1 MTTRNMLALAGVW
14 LLLLPTGFA
23 EEQNAIIS
31 PIMDWGSTLL
41 SSYAHIST
49 LPIRVVDQQTSS
61 QAPPPASSA
70 PPPPASS
77 SSGNAPPGNQPP
89 GSSPPPPKS
98 GSSGAGSPVTGAP
111 TSAPTSSSSSQ
122 SGGAPPKGTGSSSTT
137 SPPSSSS
144 SRMSLPPFT
153 TGSSQTYPDVLL
165 QVPTLA
171 VKRIELDVDALS
183 ADINLNAQVAGLVQ
197 LNAGIHASI
206 QSVNLTITDIG
217 AELELVIRLGHL
229 VDIVQRV
236 FDSLDLVSSSS

>member
-1 MTTRNMLALAGVW
+1 
-14 LLLLPTGFA
+14 
-23 EEQNAIIS
+23 
-31 PIMDWGSTLL
+31 
-41 SSYAHIST
+41 
-49 LPIRVVDQQTSS
+49 
-61 QAPPPASSA
+61 
-70 PPPPASS
+70 
-77 SSGNAPPGNQPP
+77 
-89 GSSPPPPKS
+89 
-98 GSSGAGSPVTGAP
+98 
-111 TSAPTSSSSSQ
+111 
-122 SGGAPPKGTGSSSTT
+122 
-137 SPPSSSS
+137 
-144 SRMSLPPFT
+144 MSLPPFT